1 MKTYEGERSLSGA
14 LVTVDG
20 APLPPRLDLHSFNRS
35 GSVSD
40 RTISPPIGAA
50 KPSWRQ
56 RLLLRIN
63 G

>member
-1 MKTYEGERSLSGA
+1 MFMVKLRRSVKDA
-14 LVTVDG
+14 RRMVNVT
-20 APLPPRLDLHSFNRS
+20 FNRS